1 MFDTYFMLIFSE
13 AIVDQLETPYKP
25 QIRSAFDACWGFLE
39 NKDRGGE
46 DLYALLDNGT
56 DYGGIFIYMQL
67 DENEANIPSWDNI
80 SYAIC
85 ATAKEAY
92 SFENKKELPSPLE
105 NIDDSLIEIFIENLK
120 EINFIFYDHVQG
132 IKDFLARCKS
142 PSKEEAINELKRIGL
157 LQWHNLKINLWK
169 FRLA

>member
-1 MFDTYFMLIFSE
+1 MFDSYFMLTFSE

-46 DLYALLDNGT
+46 ELYALLDDGT

-80 SYAIC
+80 SYAIG

-120 EINFIFYDHVQG
+120 EINNNFYDHVQDV
-132 IKDFLARCKS
+132 KDFFARGQL
-142 PSKEEAINELKRIGL
+142 PSKEEALKELERIGL
-157 LQWHNLKINLWK
+157 LL
-169 FRLA
+169 

>member
-1 MFDTYFMLIFSE
+1 MFDSYFMLIFSE

-25 QIRSAFDACWGFLE
+25 QIRSAFDACWVFLE
-39 NKDRGGE
+39 NNDRGGE
-46 DLYALLDNGT
+46 ELYALLDDGT

-80 SYAIC
+80 SYAIG

-120 EINFIFYDHVQG
+120 EINFNFYDHVQDV
-132 IKDFLARCKS
+132 KDFLAGCKS

-157 LQWHNLKINLWK
+157 LQ
-169 FRLA
+169 